1 MIYFFSPSI
10 HDIIYFVSCQV
21 IVKNPGD
28 LMCDCYGSHVLRSL
42 LSLFKGVP
50 LDSSEFNRRKSSS
63 ALAERLNFKAFRA
76 DTDISPPVQGFP
88 GLLDFLVSGMSKC
101 IQNNIKT
108 MQVDQYSSLV
118 LQASSNIL
126 SYYFF
131 LLLGVA
137 FLFECQLRTDKL
149 FITKY
154 IKIKLI

>member
-1 MIYFFSPSI
+1 M
-10 HDIIYFVSCQV
+10 

-63 ALAERLNFKAFRA
+63 VLAERLNFKAFRA
-76 DTDISPPVQGFP
+76 DMDISQQAVQGFP

-118 LQASSNIL
+118 LQASSYIL

-154 IKIKLI
+154 IKIK